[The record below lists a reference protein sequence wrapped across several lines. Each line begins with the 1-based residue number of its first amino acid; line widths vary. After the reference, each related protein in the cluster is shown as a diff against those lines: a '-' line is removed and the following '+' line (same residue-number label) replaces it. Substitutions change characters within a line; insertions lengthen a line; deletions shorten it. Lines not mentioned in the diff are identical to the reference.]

1 MLARIWEMITSQIY
15 ILIWCG
21 ADASVLCMSM
31 FIEFLDMFRVWF
43 TVKVLRDCS
52 TITIHFE

>member
-1 MLARIWEMITSQIY
+1 MGNGHKSI

-43 TVKVLRDCS
+43 TVKVSRDCS